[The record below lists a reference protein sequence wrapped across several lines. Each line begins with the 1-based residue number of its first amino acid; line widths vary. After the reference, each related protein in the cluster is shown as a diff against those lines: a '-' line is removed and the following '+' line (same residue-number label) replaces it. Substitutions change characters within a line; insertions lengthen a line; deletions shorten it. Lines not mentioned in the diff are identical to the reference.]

1 MKENLTKEEESFL
14 AKWLDGTISD
24 LTLKELVSEQ
34 DFIDYKKIKSGLE
47 LLDELNR
54 PVATSFNALNNS
66 IHKKRNFKHSQA
78 TFKWG
83 LSIAASILVVL
94 GCYFAFN
101 FEEITY
107 KTSYA
112 EQKTI
117 NLPDGSEVVL
127 NAKSVINFN
136 EKDWRN
142 NRTILLKGEAFFKVK
157 KGSTFSVQ
165 TSNGLVRVLGTQ
177 FNVKDTDT
185 FFEVVCYEGKVS
197 VTNNKKEYVLSPGN
211 AIRKVDGKDSEKHNK
226 ENSLPSWL
234 NGESS
239 FVSVP
244 LKYVIL
250 ELEKQYNIEIDAHR
264 IDDSIIFTG
273 SFSNKDLKLALV
285 SVFKT
290 MDIHYVKE
298 KNGVLSLE

>member
-1 MKENLTKEEESFL
+1 MRENLTKEEESFL

-34 DFIDYKKIKSGLE
+34 DFIDYKKIKNGLV

-54 PVATSFNALNNS
+54 PVASSFNAINDS
-66 IHKKRNFKHSQA
+66 ISKKRNIKNTQA
-78 TFKWG
+78 SFKWG

-94 GCYFAFN
+94 GSYFAFS
-101 FEEITY
+101 FEEITHE
-107 KTSYA
+107 TSYA

-117 NLPDGSEVVL
+117 SLPDGSEVVL
-127 NAKSVINFN
+127 NAKSAINFTKKN
-136 EKDWRN
+136 WPN
-142 NRTILLKGEAFFKVK
+142 NRIIQLKGEAFFKVK

-165 TSNGLVRVLGTQ
+165 TPNGLVKVLGTQ
-177 FNVKDTDT
+177 FNIKDTDT

-197 VTNNKKEYVLSPGN
+197 VTNNKNEHVLTTGN
-211 AIRKVDGKDSEKHNK
+211 AIRKIDGKNSEKYDK
-226 ENSLPSWL
+226 EDSLPSWL

-239 FVSVP
+239 FLSVP

-250 ELEKQYNIEIDAHR
+250 ELEKQYNIQIDARR

-290 MDIHYVKE
+290 MDIKYSKE
-298 KNGVLSLE
+298 KNGILSLE

>member
-1 MKENLTKEEESFL
+1 MRENLTKKEESFL

-24 LTLKELVSEQ
+24 VTLKELVSEQ
-34 DFIDYKKIKSGLE
+34 DFMEYKKIKNGLE

-54 PVATSFNALNNS
+54 PVAPSFNALNNS
-66 IHKKRNFKHSQA
+66 INKKRNFKNTQA
-78 TFKWG
+78 SFKWG

-101 FEEITY
+101 SLETSHE
-107 KTSYA
+107 TSYG
-112 EQKTI
+112 EQRTI
-117 NLPDGSEVVL
+117 SLPDGSEVVL
-127 NAKSVINFN
+127 NAKSVINFT
-136 EKDWRN
+136 EKDWET
-142 NRTILLKGEAFFKVK
+142 NRSIQLVGEAFFKVI

-165 TSNGLVRVLGTQ
+165 TSNGQVNVLGTQ
-177 FNVKDTDT
+177 FNVKHTDA
-185 FFEVVCYEGKVS
+185 FFEVVCYKGKVS
-197 VTNNKKEYVLSPGN
+197 VTNNKKEYLLNPGN
-211 AIRKVDGKDSEKHNK
+211 AIRKINGTDPEKYTSEK
-226 ENSLPSWL
+226 LFPSWV

-250 ELEKQYNIEIDAHR
+250 ELEKQYNIDIDAHK

-273 SFSNKDLKLALV
+273 SFSNKDLKLALT

-290 MDIHYVKE
+290 MNIQYIKD

>member
-1 MKENLTKEEESFL
+1 MRENLTKKEESFL

-24 LTLKELVSEQ
+24 VTLKELVSEQ
-34 DFIDYKKIKSGLE
+34 DFMEYKKIKNGLE

-54 PVATSFNALNNS
+54 PVAPSFNALNNS
-66 IHKKRNFKHSQA
+66 INKKRNFKNTQA
-78 TFKWG
+78 SFKWG

-101 FEEITY
+101 SLETSHE
-107 KTSYA
+107 TSYG
-112 EQKTI
+112 EQRTI
-117 NLPDGSEVVL
+117 SLPDGSEVVL
-127 NAKSVINFN
+127 NAKSVINFT
-136 EKDWRN
+136 EKDWET
-142 NRTILLKGEAFFKVK
+142 NRSIQLVGEAFFKVI

-165 TSNGLVRVLGTQ
+165 TSNGQVNVLGTQ
-177 FNVKDTDT
+177 FNVKHTDA

-197 VTNNKKEYVLSPGN
+197 VTNNKKEYLLNPGN
-211 AIRKVDGKDSEKHNK
+211 AIRKINGTDPEKYTSEK
-226 ENSLPSWL
+226 LFPSWV

-250 ELEKQYNIEIDAHR
+250 ELEKQYNIDIDAHK

-273 SFSNKDLKLALV
+273 SFSNKDLKLALT

-290 MDIHYVKE
+290 MNIQYIKD

>member
-1 MKENLTKEEESFL
+1 MRENLTKEEESFL

-24 LTLKELVSEQ
+24 VTLKELVSEQ
-34 DFIDYKKIKSGLE
+34 DFIDYKKIKNGLV

-54 PVATSFNALNNS
+54 PVASSFNAINDS
-66 IHKKRNFKHSQA
+66 ISKKRNFKNTQA
-78 TFKWG
+78 SFKWG

-94 GCYFAFN
+94 GCYFAFS
-101 FEEITY
+101 FEEITHE
-107 KTSYA
+107 TSYA

-117 NLPDGSEVVL
+117 SLPDGSEVVL
-127 NAKSVINFN
+127 NAKSAINFTKKN
-136 EKDWRN
+136 WPN
-142 NRTILLKGEAFFKVK
+142 NRIIQLKGEAFFKVK

-165 TSNGLVRVLGTQ
+165 TPNGSVKVLGTQ
-177 FNVKDTDT
+177 FNIKDTDT

-197 VTNNKKEYVLSPGN
+197 VTNNKNEHVLSTGN
-211 AIRKVDGKDSEKHNK
+211 AIRKINGKNSEKYDK

-250 ELEKQYNIEIDAHR
+250 ELEKQYNIQIDTHK
-264 IDDSIIFTG
+264 INDSIIFTG

-290 MDIHYVKE
+290 MDINYVKE

>member
-1 MKENLTKEEESFL
+1 MRENLTKEEESFL

-24 LTLKELVSEQ
+24 VTLKELVSEQ
-34 DFIDYKKIKSGLE
+34 DFIDYKKIKNGLE

-54 PVATSFNALNNS
+54 PVAPSFNVINGS
-66 IHKKRNFKHSQA
+66 IHKKRNFKNTQA
-78 TFKWG
+78 SFKWG

-94 GCYFAFN
+94 GSYFAFS
-101 FEEITY
+101 FEEITHE
-107 KTSYA
+107 TSYA

-117 NLPDGSEVVL
+117 SLPDGSEVVL
-127 NAKSVINFN
+127 NAKSAINFT
-136 EKDWRN
+136 EKNWPN
-142 NRTILLKGEAFFKVK
+142 NRTIQLKGEAFFKVK

-165 TSNGLVRVLGTQ
+165 TPNGLVKVLGTQ
-177 FNVKDTDT
+177 FNIKDTDT

-197 VTNNKKEYVLSPGN
+197 VTNNKNEYVLITGN
-211 AIRKVDGKDSEKHNK
+211 AIRKIDGKNSEKHDK
-226 ENSLPSWL
+226 EDSLPSWL

-250 ELEKQYNIEIDAHR
+250 ELEKQYNIQIDTHK

-290 MDIHYVKE
+290 MDIQYTKE

>member
-1 MKENLTKEEESFL
+1 MRENLTKEEESFL

-24 LTLKELVSEQ
+24 ATLKELVSEQ
-34 DFIDYKKIKSGLE
+34 DFIDYKKIKNGLE

-54 PVATSFNALNNS
+54 PVAPSFNTLYNS
-66 IHKKRNFKHSQA
+66 IHKKRNFKNTQA
-78 TFKWG
+78 SFKWG

-101 FEEITY
+101 FEEITHE
-107 KTSYA
+107 TSYA

-117 NLPDGSEVVL
+117 SLPDGSEVVL
-127 NAKSVINFN
+127 NAKSAINFT

-165 TSNGLVRVLGTQ
+165 TPNGLVTVLGTQ
-177 FNVKDTDT
+177 FNIKDTDT

-197 VTNNKKEYVLSPGN
+197 VTNNKKEHVLSPGN

-250 ELEKQYNIEIDAHR
+250 ELEKQYNIQIDAHR

-290 MDIHYVKE
+290 MDIQYIKE

>member
-1 MKENLTKEEESFL
+1 MRENLTKKEESFL

-24 LTLKELVSEQ
+24 VTLKELVSEQ
-34 DFIDYKKIKSGLE
+34 DFIDYKKIKNGLE

-54 PVATSFNALNNS
+54 PVAPSFNALNNS
-66 IHKKRNFKHSQA
+66 INKKRNFKNTQA
-78 TFKWG
+78 SFKWG

-101 FEEITY
+101 SLETSHE
-107 KTSYA
+107 TSYG
-112 EQKTI
+112 EQRTI
-117 NLPDGSEVVL
+117 SLPDGSEVVL
-127 NAKSVINFN
+127 NAKSVINFT
-136 EKDWRN
+136 EKDWET
-142 NRTILLKGEAFFKVK
+142 NRSIQLVGEAFFKVI

-165 TSNGLVRVLGTQ
+165 TSNGQVNVLGTQ
-177 FNVKDTDT
+177 FNVKHTDA
-185 FFEVVCYEGKVS
+185 FFEVVCYKGKVS
-197 VTNNKKEYVLSPGN
+197 VTNNKKEYLLNPGN
-211 AIRKVDGKDSEKHNK
+211 AIRKINGTDPEKYTSEK
-226 ENSLPSWL
+226 LFPSWV

-250 ELEKQYNIEIDAHR
+250 ELEKQYNIDIDAHK

-273 SFSNKDLKLALV
+273 SFSNKDLKLALT

-290 MDIHYVKE
+290 MNIQYIKD

>member
-1 MKENLTKEEESFL
+1 MRENLTKEEESFL

-24 LTLKELVSEQ
+24 VTLKELVSEQ
-34 DFIDYKKIKSGLE
+34 DFIDYKKIKNGLE

-54 PVATSFNALNNS
+54 PVAPSFNAINDS
-66 IHKKRNFKHSQA
+66 IHKKRNFKNTQA
-78 TFKWG
+78 SFKWG

-94 GCYFAFN
+94 GSYFAFS
-101 FEEITY
+101 FEEITHE
-107 KTSYA
+107 TSYA

-117 NLPDGSEVVL
+117 SLPDGSEVVL
-127 NAKSVINFN
+127 NAKSAINFTKKN
-136 EKDWRN
+136 WPN
-142 NRTILLKGEAFFKVK
+142 NRIIQLKGEAFFKVK

-165 TSNGLVRVLGTQ
+165 TPNGLVKVLGTQ
-177 FNVKDTDT
+177 FNIKDTDT

-197 VTNNKKEYVLSPGN
+197 VTNNKNEHVLTTGN
-211 AIRKVDGKDSEKHNK
+211 AIRKIDGKNSEKHDK
-226 ENSLPSWL
+226 EDSLPSWL

-239 FVSVP
+239 FLSVP

-250 ELEKQYNIEIDAHR
+250 ELEKQYNIQIDARR

-290 MDIHYVKE
+290 MDIQYTQRE
-298 KNGVLSLE
+298 KWCLKS

>member
-101 FEEITY
+101 FEEITH

-136 EKDWRN
+136 EKDWLN

>member
-1 MKENLTKEEESFL
+1 MRENLTKEEESFL

-24 LTLKELVSEQ
+24 VTLKELVSEQ
-34 DFIDYKKIKSGLE
+34 DFIDYKKIKNGLE

-54 PVATSFNALNNS
+54 PVAPSFNAINGS
-66 IHKKRNFKHSQA
+66 IHKKRNFKNTQA
-78 TFKWG
+78 SYKWG

-94 GCYFAFN
+94 GSYFAFS
-101 FEEITY
+101 FEEITHE
-107 KTSYA
+107 TSYA

-117 NLPDGSEVVL
+117 SLPDGSEVVL
-127 NAKSVINFN
+127 NAKSAINFT
-136 EKDWRN
+136 EKNWPN
-142 NRTILLKGEAFFKVK
+142 NRTIQLKGEAFFKVK

-165 TSNGLVRVLGTQ
+165 TPNGLVKVLGTQ
-177 FNVKDTDT
+177 FNIKDTDT

-197 VTNNKKEYVLSPGN
+197 VTNNKNEYVLSTGN
-211 AIRKVDGKDSEKHNK
+211 AIRKIDGKNSEKHDK
-226 ENSLPSWL
+226 EDSLPSWL

-250 ELEKQYNIEIDAHR
+250 ELEKQYNIQIDTHK

-290 MDIHYVKE
+290 MDIQYTKE

>member
-136 EKDWRN
+136 EKDWLN

-165 TSNGLVRVLGTQ
+165 TPNGLVTVLGTQ
-177 FNVKDTDT
+177 FNIKDTDT

-197 VTNNKKEYVLSPGN
+197 VTNNKKEHVLSPGN
-211 AIRKVDGKDSEKHNK
+211 AIRKIDGKDSEKHDK

-250 ELEKQYNIEIDAHR
+250 ELEKQYNIQIDAHR

>member
-1 MKENLTKEEESFL
+1 MRENLTKKEESFL

-24 LTLKELVSEQ
+24 VTLKELVSEQ
-34 DFIDYKKIKSGLE
+34 DFMEYKKIKNGLE

-54 PVATSFNALNNS
+54 PVAPSFNALNNS
-66 IHKKRNFKHSQA
+66 INKKRNFKNTQA
-78 TFKWG
+78 SFKWG

-101 FEEITY
+101 SLETSHE
-107 KTSYA
+107 TSYG
-112 EQKTI
+112 EQRTI
-117 NLPDGSEVVL
+117 SLPDGSEVVL
-127 NAKSVINFN
+127 NAKSVINFT
-136 EKDWRN
+136 EKDWET
-142 NRTILLKGEAFFKVK
+142 NRSIQLVGEAFFKVI

-165 TSNGLVRVLGTQ
+165 TSNGQVNVLGTQ
-177 FNVKDTDT
+177 FNVKHTDA

-197 VTNNKKEYVLSPGN
+197 VTNNKKEYLLNPGN
-211 AIRKVDGKDSEKHNK
+211 AIRKINGTDPEKYTSEK
-226 ENSLPSWL
+226 LFPYWV

-250 ELEKQYNIEIDAHR
+250 ELEKQYNIDIDAHK

-273 SFSNKDLKLALV
+273 SFSNKDLKLALT

-290 MDIHYVKE
+290 MNIQYIKD

>member
-24 LTLKELVSEQ
+24 VTLKELVSEQ
-34 DFIDYKKIKSGLE
+34 DFIDYKKIKNGLV

-54 PVATSFNALNNS
+54 PVASSFNAINDS
-66 IHKKRNFKHSQA
+66 ISKKRNFKNTQA
-78 TFKWG
+78 SFKWG
-83 LSIAASILVVL
+83 LSIAASILFVL
-94 GCYFAFN
+94 GSYFAFS
-101 FEEITY
+101 FEEITHE
-107 KTSYA
+107 TSYA

-117 NLPDGSEVVL
+117 SLPDGSEVVL
-127 NAKSVINFN
+127 NAKSAINFTKKN
-136 EKDWRN
+136 WPN
-142 NRTILLKGEAFFKVK
+142 NRIIQLKGEAFFKVK

-165 TSNGLVRVLGTQ
+165 TPNGLVKVLGTQ
-177 FNVKDTDT
+177 FNIKDTDT

-197 VTNNKKEYVLSPGN
+197 VTNNKNEHVLSTGN
-211 AIRKVDGKDSEKHNK
+211 AIRKINGKNSEKYDK

-250 ELEKQYNIEIDAHR
+250 ELEKQYNIQIDTHK
-264 IDDSIIFTG
+264 INDSIIFTG

-290 MDIHYVKE
+290 MDIKYTKE
-298 KNGVLSLE
+298 KNGILSLE

>member
-1 MKENLTKEEESFL
+1 MRENLTTEGAYFL

-24 LTLKELVSEQ
+24 TKLRTLVSEK
-34 DFIDYKKIKSGLE
+34 DFIDYKKLKNGLD
-47 LLDELNR
+47 LLDQLDR
-54 PVATSFNALNNS
+54 PVTPSFNSVKSS
-66 IHKKRNFKHSQA
+66 INQKINVKKTQQS
-78 TFKWG
+78 FKWG
-83 LSIAASILVVL
+83 LSIAASILIIF

-101 FEEITY
+101 PLDTRYE
-107 KTSYA
+107 TSYA

-117 NLPDGSEVVL
+117 KLPDGSEVVL
-127 NAKSVINFN
+127 NAKSVVNFTQ
-136 EKDWRN
+136 KDWDT
-142 NRTILLKGEAFFKVK
+142 NRSIQLKGEAFFKVK

-165 TSNGLVRVLGTQ
+165 TPNGLVTVLGTQ
-177 FNVKDTDT
+177 FNIKDTDT

-197 VTNNKKEYVLSPGN
+197 VTNNKKEHVLSPGN
-211 AIRKVDGKDSEKHNK
+211 AIRKIDGKDSEKHDK

-250 ELEKQYNIEIDAHR
+250 ELEKQYNIQIDAHR

-290 MDIHYVKE
+290 MDIQYIKE

>member
-1 MKENLTKEEESFL
+1 MRENLTKEEESFL

-24 LTLKELVSEQ
+24 ATLKELVSEQ
-34 DFIDYKKIKSGLE
+34 DFIDYKKIKNGLE
-47 LLDELNR
+47 LLGKLNR
-54 PVATSFNALNNS
+54 PVAPSFNTLYDS
-66 IHKKRNFKHSQA
+66 IHKKRNFKHKQA
-78 TFKWG
+78 SFKWG

-101 FEEITY
+101 FEEITHE
-107 KTSYA
+107 TSYA

-117 NLPDGSEVVL
+117 SLPDGSEVVL
-127 NAKSVINFN
+127 NAKSAINFT

-165 TSNGLVRVLGTQ
+165 TSNGQVSVLGTQ
-177 FNVKDTDT
+177 FNVKHTDA

-197 VTNNKKEYVLSPGN
+197 VTNNKKEYLLNPGN
-211 AIRKVDGKDSEKHNK
+211 AIRKINGTDPEKYTSEK
-226 ENSLPSWL
+226 LFPSWV

-244 LKYVIL
+244 LSYVIL
-250 ELEKQYNIEIDAHR
+250 ELEKQYNIDIDAHK

-273 SFSNKDLKLALV
+273 SFSNKDLKLALA

-290 MDIHYVKE
+290 MNIQFIKDE
-298 KNGVLSLE
+298 NGVLSLE

>member
-1 MKENLTKEEESFL
+1 MRENLTKEEESFL

-34 DFIDYKKIKSGLE
+34 DFIDYKKIKNGLV

-54 PVATSFNALNNS
+54 PVASSFNAINDS
-66 IHKKRNFKHSQA
+66 ISKKRNFKNTQA
-78 TFKWG
+78 SFKWG

-94 GCYFAFN
+94 GSYFAFS
-101 FEEITY
+101 FEEITHE
-107 KTSYA
+107 TSYA

-117 NLPDGSEVVL
+117 SLPDGSEVVL
-127 NAKSVINFN
+127 NAKSAINFTKKN
-136 EKDWRN
+136 WPN
-142 NRTILLKGEAFFKVK
+142 NRIIQLKGEAFFKVK

-165 TSNGLVRVLGTQ
+165 TPNGLVKVLGTQ
-177 FNVKDTDT
+177 FNIKDTDT

-197 VTNNKKEYVLSPGN
+197 VTNNKNEHVLTTGN
-211 AIRKVDGKDSEKHNK
+211 AIRKIDGKNSEKYDK
-226 ENSLPSWL
+226 EDSLPSWL

-250 ELEKQYNIEIDAHR
+250 ELEKQYDIQIDTHK

-290 MDIHYVKE
+290 MDIKYSKE
-298 KNGVLSLE
+298 KNGILSLE

>member
-1 MKENLTKEEESFL
+1 MRENLTKEEESFL

-24 LTLKELVSEQ
+24 VTLKELVSEQ
-34 DFIDYKKIKSGLE
+34 DFIDYKKIKNGLV

-54 PVATSFNALNNS
+54 PVASSFNAINDS
-66 IHKKRNFKHSQA
+66 ISKKRNFKNTQA
-78 TFKWG
+78 SFKWG

-94 GCYFAFN
+94 GSYFAFS
-101 FEEITY
+101 FEEITHE
-107 KTSYA
+107 TSYA

-117 NLPDGSEVVL
+117 SLPDGSEVVL
-127 NAKSVINFN
+127 NAKSAINFTKKN
-136 EKDWRN
+136 WPN
-142 NRTILLKGEAFFKVK
+142 NRIIQLKGEAFFKVK

-165 TSNGLVRVLGTQ
+165 TPNGLVKVLGTQ
-177 FNVKDTDT
+177 FNIKDTDT

-197 VTNNKKEYVLSPGN
+197 VTNNKNEHVLTTGN
-211 AIRKVDGKDSEKHNK
+211 AIRKIDGKNSEKYDK
-226 ENSLPSWL
+226 EDSLPSWL

-239 FVSVP
+239 FLSVP

-250 ELEKQYNIEIDAHR
+250 ELEKQYNIQIDARR

-290 MDIHYVKE
+290 MDIKYSKE
-298 KNGVLSLE
+298 KNGILSLE

>member
-136 EKDWRN
+136 EKDWLN

-250 ELEKQYNIEIDAHR
+250 ELEKQYNIQIDAHR

-290 MDIHYVKE
+290 MDIQYIKE

>member
-1 MKENLTKEEESFL
+1 MKENLTKKEESFL

-136 EKDWRN
+136 EKDWLN

>member
-1 MKENLTKEEESFL
+1 MRENLTKEEESFL
-14 AKWLDGTISD
+14 SKWLDGTISD
-24 LTLKELVSEQ
+24 VTLKELVSEQ
-34 DFIDYKKIKSGLE
+34 DFIDYKKIKNGLE

-54 PVATSFNALNNS
+54 PVAPSFNTLYSS
-66 IHKKRNFKHSQA
+66 IHKKRNFKHTQA
-78 TFKWG
+78 SFKWG

-197 VTNNKKEYVLSPGN
+197 VRNNKKEYVLRTGN
-211 AIRKVDGKDSEKHNK
+211 AIRKIDGKNSEKHDN

-250 ELEKQYNIEIDAHR
+250 ELEKQYNIQIDAHK

-290 MDIHYVKE
+290 MDIHYNIE

>member
-34 DFIDYKKIKSGLE
+34 DFIDYKKIKNGLE

-107 KTSYA
+107 ETSYA

-165 TSNGLVRVLGTQ
+165 TSNGLVTVLGTQ

-290 MDIHYVKE
+290 MDIHYVRE

>member
-1 MKENLTKEEESFL
+1 MRENLTKEEESFL

-24 LTLKELVSEQ
+24 ATLKELVSEQ
-34 DFIDYKKIKSGLE
+34 DFIDYKKIKNGLE
-47 LLDELNR
+47 LLGKLNR
-54 PVATSFNALNNS
+54 PVAPSFNTLYDS
-66 IHKKRNFKHSQA
+66 IHKKRNFKHKQA
-78 TFKWG
+78 SFKWG

-101 FEEITY
+101 FEEITHE
-107 KTSYA
+107 TSYA

-117 NLPDGSEVVL
+117 SLPDGSEVVL
-127 NAKSVINFN
+127 NAKSAINFT

-165 TSNGLVRVLGTQ
+165 TSNGQVSVLGTQ
-177 FNVKDTDT
+177 FNVKHTDA

-197 VTNNKKEYVLSPGN
+197 VTNDKKEHILNPGN
-211 AIRKVDGKDSEKHNK
+211 SIRKIDGNDSEKYTSK
-226 ENSLPSWL
+226 KLFPSWV

-244 LKYVIL
+244 LNYVIL
-250 ELEKQYNIEIDAHR
+250 ELEKQYNIEIDASK
-264 IDDSIIFTG
+264 IDESIIFTG
-273 SFSNKDLKLALV
+273 SFSNKDLKLALA

-290 MDIHYVKE
+290 MNIHYIKD
-298 KNGVLSLE
+298 KNGVLILQ

>member
-1 MKENLTKEEESFL
+1 MRENLTKEEESFL
-14 AKWLDGTISD
+14 AKWLDGSISD
-24 LTLKELVSEQ
+24 VTLKELVSEQ
-34 DFIDYKKIKSGLE
+34 DFIDYKKIKNGLV

-54 PVATSFNALNNS
+54 PVASSFNAINDS
-66 IHKKRNFKHSQA
+66 ISKKRNFKNTQES
-78 TFKWG
+78 FKWG

-94 GCYFAFN
+94 GSYFAFS
-101 FEEITY
+101 FEEITHE
-107 KTSYA
+107 TSYA

-117 NLPDGSEVVL
+117 SLPDGSEVVL
-127 NAKSVINFN
+127 NAKSAINFTKKN
-136 EKDWRN
+136 WPN
-142 NRTILLKGEAFFKVK
+142 NRIIQLKGEAFFKVK

-165 TSNGLVRVLGTQ
+165 TPNGLVKVLGTQ
-177 FNVKDTDT
+177 FNIKDTDT

-197 VTNNKKEYVLSPGN
+197 VTNNKNEHVLTTGN
-211 AIRKVDGKDSEKHNK
+211 AIRKIDGKNSEKYDK
-226 ENSLPSWL
+226 EDSLPSWL

-239 FVSVP
+239 FLSVP

-250 ELEKQYNIEIDAHR
+250 ELEKQYNIQIDARR

-290 MDIHYVKE
+290 MDIKYSKE
-298 KNGVLSLE
+298 KNGILSLE

>member
-54 PVATSFNALNNS
+54 PVATSFNALKNS

-290 MDIHYVKE
+290 MDIHYVRE

>member
-1 MKENLTKEEESFL
+1 MRENLTKEEESFL

-24 LTLKELVSEQ
+24 ATLKELVSEQ
-34 DFIDYKKIKSGLE
+34 DFIDYKKIKNGLE

-54 PVATSFNALNNS
+54 PVAPSFNTLYNS
-66 IHKKRNFKHSQA
+66 IHKKRNFKNTQA
-78 TFKWG
+78 SFKWG

-101 FEEITY
+101 FEEITHE
-107 KTSYA
+107 TSYA

-117 NLPDGSEVVL
+117 SLPDGSEVVL
-127 NAKSVINFN
+127 NAKSAINFT

-165 TSNGLVRVLGTQ
+165 TSNGQVSVLGTQ
-177 FNVKDTDT
+177 FNVKHTDA

-197 VTNNKKEYVLSPGN
+197 VTNDKKEHILNPGN
-211 AIRKVDGKDSEKHNK
+211 SIRKIDGNDSEKYTSK
-226 ENSLPSWL
+226 KLFPSWV

-244 LKYVIL
+244 LNYVIL
-250 ELEKQYNIEIDAHR
+250 ELEKQYNIEIDASK
-264 IDDSIIFTG
+264 IDESIIFTG
-273 SFSNKDLKLALV
+273 SFSNKDLKLALA

-290 MDIHYVKE
+290 MNIHYIKD
-298 KNGVLSLE
+298 KNGVLILQ

>member
-1 MKENLTKEEESFL
+1 MRENLTKKEESFL

-24 LTLKELVSEQ
+24 VTLKELVSEQ
-34 DFIDYKKIKSGLE
+34 DFMEYKKIKNGLE
-47 LLDELNR
+47 LLDKLNR
-54 PVATSFNALNNS
+54 PVAPTFNALNNS
-66 IHKKRNFKHSQA
+66 IHKKRNFKNTQA
-78 TFKWG
+78 SFKWG

-101 FEEITY
+101 FEEITHE
-107 KTSYA
+107 TSYA

-117 NLPDGSEVVL
+117 SLPDGSEVVL
-127 NAKSVINFN
+127 NAKSAINFTKKN
-136 EKDWRN
+136 WPN
-142 NRTILLKGEAFFKVK
+142 NRIIQLKGEAFFKVK

-165 TSNGLVRVLGTQ
+165 TPNGLVKVLGTQ
-177 FNVKDTDT
+177 FNIKDTDT

-197 VTNNKKEYVLSPGN
+197 VTNNKNEHVLTTGN
-211 AIRKVDGKDSEKHNK
+211 AIRKIDGKNSEKYDK
-226 ENSLPSWL
+226 EDSLPSWL

-239 FVSVP
+239 FLSVP

-250 ELEKQYNIEIDAHR
+250 ELEKQYNIQIEARR
-264 IDDSIIFTG
+264 IDDSMIFTG

-290 MDIHYVKE
+290 MDIKYSKE
-298 KNGVLSLE
+298 KNGILSLE

>member
-1 MKENLTKEEESFL
+1 MRENLTKEEESFL

-34 DFIDYKKIKSGLE
+34 DFIDYKKIKNGLV

-54 PVATSFNALNNS
+54 PVASSFNAINDS
-66 IHKKRNFKHSQA
+66 ISKKRNIKNTQES
-78 TFKWG
+78 FKWG

-94 GCYFAFN
+94 GSYFAFS
-101 FEEITY
+101 FEEITHE
-107 KTSYA
+107 TSYA

-117 NLPDGSEVVL
+117 SLPDGSEVVL
-127 NAKSVINFN
+127 NAKSAINFTKKN
-136 EKDWRN
+136 WPN
-142 NRTILLKGEAFFKVK
+142 NRIIQLKGEAFFKVK

-165 TSNGLVRVLGTQ
+165 TPNGLVKVLGTQ
-177 FNVKDTDT
+177 FNIKDTDT

-197 VTNNKKEYVLSPGN
+197 VTNNKNEHVLTTGN
-211 AIRKVDGKDSEKHNK
+211 AIRKIDGKNSEKYDK
-226 ENSLPSWL
+226 EDSLPSWL

-239 FVSVP
+239 FLSVP

-250 ELEKQYNIEIDAHR
+250 ELEKQYNIQIDARR

-290 MDIHYVKE
+290 MDIKYSKE
-298 KNGVLSLE
+298 KNGILSLE

>member
-136 EKDWRN
+136 EKDWLN